1 MQKINKKQRPLLI
14 TILVAIVV
22 LVLSL
27 FFYNVFINDEIS
39 ALSDQ
44 SLDQLMDNNV
54 ETFQLRIESSINLL
68 ESTAS
73 LLPVWDYLRYISRES
88 GEYDYILNA
97 FDYVMV
103 INPYGYAVGS
113 DSNVGDAFGEDYF
126 QEAIAGETVISELI
140 DTGYKDIMS
149 IVISTPMV
157 ANGETRGVL
166 ADLIYV
172 QTLDAMFG
180 NPIDGITANL
190 LVDGS
195 GNIFSNGVED
205 SVFAHNS
212 NVFDVIA
219 GNDLKDEQEFE
230 LLKED
235 VSQNIGG
242 ERIVDFGGERSSII
256 YTPLGIEDWMI
267 MTIIPENVILSTA
280 NNVTSVTFVVSFITV
295 LIGFVFVFIINT
307 SQRKHVKNVEELAYV
322 SPLTKINTLI
332 KFKLDAEGFIKKQ
345 GDKDLY
351 LIKFDIENFR
361 LVNESLG
368 SDRGDEIL
376 KSMVAVTHH
385 QYTGR
390 SLYAHI
396 HNDEFLALI
405 AQNGLLVEQW
415 CSKFIEEL
423 FGALGEDFKYNLQ
436 LVAGYYRIIDGDKAD
451 ISACIEKVNIAHH
464 NAKKDGVGISG
475 YSDEYLAHAI
485 KVKEIENAMDEALTN
500 GEFKMVL
507 QPGLSLGENKLIA
520 AEALVRWI
528 SPRGNMM
535 PDEFIPI
542 FEKNGFIL
550 KLDMHMFEQACAY
563 LKSWKQNGAELFT
576 ISVNFSRKH
585 LYSTDFVST
594 LESICAKYE
603 ILPAY
608 LGIEVTESSMLSNE
622 GELISLIHQLQGKG
636 FKVFMDDFGSGYSS
650 LGLLKNTPVDVIKLD
665 KSFFSRSESR
675 QRSLAVVNS
684 VIRLSK
690 DLDIKTV
697 AEGVETAEDVKV
709 LKEMGCDIIQGYYYA
724 KPMPVDE
731 FKEFYHGSK
740 SKLS

>member
-1 MQKINKKQRPLLI
+1 MQKVKRKQLSLLI
-14 TILVAIVV
+14 TIFVAIIV
-22 LVLSL
+22 LVVSL
-27 FFYNVFINDEIS
+27 FFYNVFISEEIS
-39 ALSDQ
+39 TLSDQ
-44 SLDQLMDNNV
+44 SLSQLMDTNV
-54 ETFQLRIESSINLL
+54 ETFQLRFESSINLL

-73 LLPVWDYLRYISRES
+73 LLPVWDYLRYISDES
-88 GEYDYILNA
+88 GDYDYILGA

-113 DSNVGDAFGEDYF
+113 DSNVGDAYDVEYF
-126 QEAIAGETVISELI
+126 QKAIEGETVISELI
-140 DTGYKDIMS
+140 DTQYNDIQT

-166 ADLIYV
+166 AGLIYV
-172 QTLDAMFG
+172 QTLDSMFD

-190 LVDGS
+190 LIDSS
-195 GNIFSNGVED
+195 GNVISNGVDD
-205 SVFAHNS
+205 SIFAHSS
-212 NVFDVIA
+212 NVFDVIS
-219 GNDLKDEQEFE
+219 NNELKDDQELE
-230 LLKED
+230 LIKSD

-242 ERIVDFGGERSSII
+242 ERIVEFGSERNRII
-256 YTPLGIEDWMI
+256 YTPIGIENWMI
-267 MTIIPENVILSTA
+267 MTVIPDSIILSTT
-280 NNVTSVTFVVSFITV
+280 NNVMAVTFIVSVITV

-307 SQRKHVKNVEELAYV
+307 SQRKHVKNVEEIAYV
-322 SPLTKINTLI
+322 SPLTKISTLI
-332 KFKLDAEGFIKKQ
+332 KFKLDAEDFIKKQ
-345 GDKDLY
+345 GDTDLY
-351 LIKFDIENFR
+351 IIKFDIDNFR

-368 SDRGDEIL
+368 TSQGDLIL
-376 KSMVAVTHH
+376 KSMVAVTEH
-385 QYTGR
+385 QYPGH

-405 AQNGLLVEQW
+405 AQRNLAIEQW
-415 CSKFIEEL
+415 CSDFTDEL
-423 FGALGEDFKYNLQ
+423 LGILGEDFNYNLQ
-436 LVAGYYRIIDGDKAD
+436 LVSGCYKITDDDKSD

-464 NAKKDGVGISG
+464 NAKEEVSNISS

-485 KVKEIENAMDEALTN
+485 KVKEIENSMDAALMA

-507 QPGLSLGENKLIA
+507 QPELSLSENKLIA

-528 SPRGNMM
+528 RPEGNMM
-535 PDEFIPI
+535 PDQFIPI

-550 KLDMHMFEQACAY
+550 KLDMYMFEQACAY
-563 LKSWKQNGAELFT
+563 LKTWTQNGGEIFA

-594 LESICAKYE
+594 LESICAKYD
-603 ILPAY
+603 IKPAY
-608 LGIEVTESSMLSNE
+608 LGIEVTETSMLSNE
-622 GELISLIHQLQGKG
+622 GDLVSLIHQLQGKG

-650 LGLLKNTPVDVIKLD
+650 LGLLKNTPVDVLKLD

-675 QRSLAVVNS
+675 RRSLAVVSS

-690 DLDIKTV
+690 DLNIKTV
-697 AEGVETAEDVKV
+697 AEGVETADDVKV

-724 KPMPVDE
+724 KPMPLPE
-731 FKEFYHGSK
+731 FEKFYHSPQ